1 MSTESRALLV
11 SLRPR
16 YARMLL
22 DGTKTVELRRTI
34 PKVLPGTLVVLYAS
48 SPDCR
53 LVGTATVADLVSGSP
68 FEIWASHGPRTGID
82 RSEYDAYFEGARVA
96 AAISLGEVK
105 ALRSSRPLAE
115 LRKRLNGF
123 SPPQSFRYLTQQQ
136 VAVIV

>member
-1 MSTESRALLV
+1 MSPESRALLV

-16 YARMLL
+16 FAQMLL
-22 DGTKTVELRRTI
+22 DGSKTVELRRTV
-34 PKVLPGTLVVLYAS
+34 PRVSPGTMVVLYAS

-68 FEIWASHGPRTGID
+68 FDIWASHGSRTGID

-105 ALRSSRPLAE
+105 PLTKFRPLPE
-115 LRKRLNGF
+115 LRERLDGF
-123 SPPQSFRYLTQQQ
+123 SPPQSFRYLTHQQ
-136 VAVIV
+136 VSVIV